1 MLFQDMNMLLI
12 FYTKRICPYAMGV
25 LLLAS
30 CQAEKPSN
38 AENASDGHRVII
50 HELNEK
56 DLPKGN
62 QVIAF
67 VGATL
72 IDGRGGDPIQNSCVI
87 VRDNTIEAVGKQGD
101 VKIPDGAQIEK
112 VEGLTILPGMF
123 DAHYHNENS
132 ATLPAAYVRHGITS
146 VRDPGEWNE
155 SYAGVRSSGI
165 PLPRLFLTGPHLNT
179 YPPAYP
185 EDAMIVQDAEE
196 GRLAVEK
203 LYRGGATA
211 IKVYYGLPVGT
222 IQAICTAAH
231 AHGLPVMAHLEIS
244 NAVDAINAGL
254 DGIEHVTSFGTVLLP
269 PYDAEQ
275 YKQRVLANNDARKRG
290 RYEAWNSFKFEN
302 NPVADSLIQFLARK
316 KIFLSPTLAAFE
328 KQPDQGDS
336 IEVQAFKNMLTFVG
350 LAKKGG
356 VPIVLGSHTFVT
368 YAEFGYAFYREMEL
382 LQAAGLSNMEII
394 VAATLENARYF
405 RVDER
410 LGSIE
415 KGKLADLVF
424 VEGDPLKDL
433 QALRNAKKVLL
444 NGAWVPMEE
453 KH

>member
-1 MLFQDMNMLLI
+1 MNTPLI
-12 FYTKRICPYAMGV
+12 FSMKEINRYAIGV

-30 CQAEKPSN
+30 CQVQKPST
-38 AENASDGHRVII
+38 AENAGDGPRVII

-62 QVIAF
+62 KVIAF

-72 IDGRGGDPIQNSCVI
+72 IDGRGGEPIQNSCVI
-87 VRDNTIEAVGKQGD
+87 VRNNTIEAVGKQGE
-101 VKIPDGAQIEK
+101 VTIPDGAEIEK

-132 ATLPAAYVRHGITS
+132 ATLPAVYLRHGITS

-155 SYAGVRSSGI
+155 SYAGVRSSGM

-203 LYRGGATA
+203 LYRDSATA

-222 IQAICTAAH
+222 IKAICTAAH

-254 DGIEHVTSFGTVLLP
+254 DGIEHVTSFGTTLLP
-269 PYDAEQ
+269 PYEAEK
-275 YKQRVLANNDARKRG
+275 YKQRVLADNNARKRG
-290 RYEAWNSFKFEN
+290 RYEVWSSLNFEH
-302 NPVADSLIQFLARK
+302 NPVADSLIRFLAHK

-328 KQPDQGDS
+328 RQTDQGDS
-336 IEVQAFKNMLTFVG
+336 IDLHGFKNMLTFVG

-356 VPIVLGSHTFVT
+356 VPIVLGSHTFVA

-382 LQAAGLSNMEII
+382 LQQAGLSNMEII

-410 LGSIE
+410 LGTIE

-433 QALRNAKKVLL
+433 HVLRDAKKVML
-444 NGAWVPMEE
+444 NGAWVPAAG
-453 KH
+453 KP

>member
-1 MLFQDMNMLLI
+1 MLFQDMNTLLI
-12 FYTKRICPYAMGV
+12 FNTKRICPYAMGV

-30 CQAEKPSN
+30 CQGEKPYN
-38 AENASDGHRVII
+38 GENAGDGHRVII
-50 HELNEK
+50 HEWNEK
-56 DLPKGN
+56 DIPKGN

-72 IDGRGGDPIQNSCVI
+72 IDGRGGVPIQNSCVI
-87 VRDNTIEAVGKQGD
+87 VRNDKIEAVGKQGE

-112 VEGLTILPGMF
+112 AEGLTILPGMF

-132 ATLPAAYVRHGITS
+132 ATLPAVYLRHGITS

-155 SYAGVRSSGI
+155 SYAGVRSSGM

-185 EDAMIVQDAEE
+185 EDALIVQDAEE

-203 LYRGGATA
+203 LYREGATA

-222 IQAICTAAH
+222 IKAICTAAH

-269 PYDAEQ
+269 PYEAEQ
-275 YKQRVLANNDARKRG
+275 YKQRVLADNDARKRG
-290 RYEAWNSFKFEN
+290 RYEVWHSLTFEN

-328 KQPDQGDS
+328 KQTGHGDS
-336 IEVQAFKNMLTFVG
+336 IEVQGFKNMLTFVG

-356 VPIVLGSHTFVT
+356 VPIVLGSHTFVA

-382 LQAAGLSNMEII
+382 LHEAGLSNMEII

-405 RVDER
+405 RVDEK

-433 QALRNAKKVLL
+433 HALHNAKKVML
-444 NGAWVPMEE
+444 NGAWVPAEE

>member
-1 MLFQDMNMLLI
+1 MNTLLI
-12 FYTKRICPYAMGV
+12 NMKRIRPYAIAV

-30 CQAEKPSN
+30 CQAPKPSTS
-38 AENASDGHRVII
+38 ENAGDEPHVII
-50 HELNEK
+50 HELNEN
-56 DLPKGN
+56 DIPKGN

-72 IDGRGGDPIQNSCVI
+72 IDGRGGEPIQNSCVI
-87 VRDNTIEAVGKQGD
+87 VRDNQIEAVGKQGD
-101 VKIPDGAQIEK
+101 VKVPDGAQIEN

-132 ATLPAAYVRHGITS
+132 ATLPAVYLRHGITS

-155 SYAGVRSSGI
+155 SYAGVRSSGM

-203 LYRGGATA
+203 LYHDGATA

-222 IQAICTAAH
+222 IKAICTAAH

-275 YKQRVLANNDARKRG
+275 YKQRVLADNDARKRG
-290 RYEAWNSFKFEN
+290 RYDVWNSFKFEN

-328 KQPDQGDS
+328 KQPDHGDS
-336 IEVQAFKNMLTFVG
+336 IEVHAFKNMLTFVG

-382 LQAAGLSNMEII
+382 LHDAGLSNMEII

-433 QALRNAKKVLL
+433 HVLRDAKKVML
-444 NGAWVPMEE
+444 NGAWVPAAG
-453 KH
+453 KP